1 MDFGEDILKVF
12 LYPLI
17 VLSALGL
24 ILSLT
29 THIALLLGFQ
39 VPDELILLAPG
50 IFIIWFAALIVL
62 SLITDG
68 AFRKDVWKVGL
79 RSAPKWM
86 HYMNYGFGV
95 YAFITFLIFIVI
107 GRNNPLDSEGSMLR
121 GLSGFILPFYSLGL
135 AIFYSASQLGKNG
148 LIRKC
153 SNGHQVSFSAKYCE
167 NCGQQIL
174 DDVIK

>member
-1 MDFGEDILKVF
+1 MKVV

-17 VLSALGL
+17 GISALGL
-24 ILSLT
+24 VLSLT
-29 THIALLLGFQ
+29 THIAVLLGLQ
-39 VPDELILLAPG
+39 VPEELNLLALG
-50 IFIIWFAALIVL
+50 VFIIWFPAVIVL

-79 RSAPKWM
+79 RGAPKWM
-86 HYMNYGFGV
+86 HSMNYGFGI
-95 YAFITFLIFIVI
+95 YAFINLVIFIMI
-107 GRNNPLDSEGSMLR
+107 GRNNPQDLEGSIMLR

-135 AIFYSASQLGKNG
+135 AIFYSASQVGKNG
-148 LIRKC
+148 LIRRC

-174 DDVIK
+174 DDVIT